1 MTYFKKGLGVA
12 AVVLAT
18 AGAADA
24 ATYTYVGSWDVYNDA
39 TEVWQQPP
47 TGPLAYTGQEAAAKL
62 FGGTATKY
70 VISTNG
76 ANVSDIN
83 FMSWYDVIG
92 FGKSLFS
99 QSYNNKY
106 LGQFYGPTYGYSFDG
121 TGSASA
127 LIIDNLYGQG
137 AVNFAFAVAAVPVP
151 AAGWLMVMAI
161 GGLAAMRRRKSGEL
175 A

>member
-1 MTYFKKGLGVA
+1 MTYFTNGLGIA

-24 ATYTYVGSWDVYNDA
+24 ATYSYVGSWDVYNDS
-39 TEVWQQPP
+39 TEFWNQPP

-62 FGGTATKY
+62 FGGAATKY
-70 VISTNG
+70 VVSTNG
-76 ANVSDIN
+76 PSASNIN

-92 FGKSLFS
+92 FGQALFS
-99 QSYNNKY
+99 QNYNNKY
-106 LGQFYGPTYGYSFDG
+106 LGQFYGPSSGYSFDG
-121 TGSASA
+121 TGAASA
-127 LIIDNLYGQG
+127 LIRDNLAGQS
-137 AVNFAFAVAAVPVP
+137 VFNYAFTVAAVPVP

-161 GGLAAMRRRKSGEL
+161 GGLAAMRRRKTVAL